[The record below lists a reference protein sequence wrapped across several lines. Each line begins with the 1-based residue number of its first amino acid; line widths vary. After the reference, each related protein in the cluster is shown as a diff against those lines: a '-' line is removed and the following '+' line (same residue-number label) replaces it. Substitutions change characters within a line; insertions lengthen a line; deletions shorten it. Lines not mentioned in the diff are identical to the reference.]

1 MMSHDHFVTFASL
14 FLTWPIYSSLDI
26 GISRYTQTMFI
37 HNFLECKPIKEV
49 SNWCIVC
56 NILAERL
63 IPHIMSNTNEI
74 YREFQSFFFFL
85 HKKCNEFQSFV
96 FFLVKKIVM
105 SLRACLRGCPLMIG
119 GVGQGNREKNIPRP
133 SSREKLFFIW
143 YTFFVTSLSYS
154 IPPPYHQWSAPNMHL
169 RKKS

>member
-96 FFLVKKIVM
+96 FWIKNLIVIANVPNM
-105 SLRACLRGCPLMIG
+105 SMAMLYFIHLSQTEMQLKAVDKRSGFWK
-119 GVGQGNREKNIPRP
+119 GVGVDKNGNFAVTGTRIFYFR
-133 SSREKLFFIW
+133 LFQTQ
-143 YTFFVTSLSYS
+143 YTSK
-154 IPPPYHQWSAPNMHL
+154 I
-169 RKKS
+169 